1 MPKGMRSTP
10 TRSGPGSRPPSS
22 GGSADDLPPLALR
35 RHYDQMVE
43 RVSVDPELR
52 PHIAV
57 TPGPPWVWNDF
68 CTSFAAL
75 GAAPS
80 R

>member
-1 MPKGMRSTP
+1 M
-10 TRSGPGSRPPSS
+10 
-22 GGSADDLPPLALR
+22 PPLALR

-57 TPGPPWVWNDF
+57 TPGPAWVWDDF
-68 CTSFAAL
+68 CISFAARE
-75 GAAPS
+75 AAPPH
-80 R
+80 